1 MRVGF
6 VKKENK
12 NCLFFKCIAY
22 NNINI
27 KKCAKN
33 TCVLLNEVIYYE
45 YNKRKRMCQYED
57 SSCFD

>member
-6 VKKENK
+6 AKKKIEIAY
-12 NCLFFKCIAY
+12 FFKYIAY

>member
-1 MRVGF
+1 M
-6 VKKENK
+6 KIAYI
-12 NCLFFKCIAY
+12 LKCIAY

-27 KKCAKN
+27 KKYAKN
-33 TCVLLNEVIYYE
+33 TCILLNEEIYYE

>member
-1 MRVGF
+1 M
-6 VKKENK
+6 KIKIAYI
-12 NCLFFKCIAY
+12 LKCIAY

-33 TCVLLNEVIYYE
+33 TCVLLKEVIYYE

-57 SSCFD
+57 SSCFG